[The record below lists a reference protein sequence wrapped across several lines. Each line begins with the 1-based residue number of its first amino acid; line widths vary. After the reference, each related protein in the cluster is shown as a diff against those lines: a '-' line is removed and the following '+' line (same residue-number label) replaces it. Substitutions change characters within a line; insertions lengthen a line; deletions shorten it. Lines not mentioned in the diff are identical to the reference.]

1 MRFAQLLTLTLAL
14 STASMAH
21 SNPQVLGQWQTLD
34 RFGSPESLVELYKSG
49 DELQGKI
56 VKLYDEE
63 KVDAVCEA
71 CSDERENQPI
81 AGLVFI
87 TGLEADGEEWI
98 NGTVLDPETG
108 SEYDCKIWLD
118 GDTLKL
124 KAGFGFISQTKEWK
138 RPE

>member
-1 MRFAQLLTLTLAL
+1 MRITHILTLAL
-14 STASMAH
+14 TLAASANAF
-21 SNPQVLGQWQTLD
+21 SNTQVLGQWQTLD
-34 RFGSPESLVELYKSG
+34 RFGSPESLVELYQDG
-49 DELQGKI
+49 EELQGKI
-56 VKLYDEE
+56 VKLYDDE
-63 KVDAVCEA
+63 KKDAVCEA

-87 TGLEADGEEWI
+87 TGLEADGEEWV